1 MEIFL
6 LKNWLHSGSSNKIQN
21 WSDIIM
27 ISLSDKAADKVRE
40 ILGNEAKDDHAL
52 RVGVKGGGCS
62 GFSYT
67 LDIDK
72 IFAESD
78 QIFEEKGIKIVI
90 DAKSFIYL
98 SGTQV
103 DYVENLSGSGFSF
116 SNPNA
121 TRTCGC
127 GSSFQA

>member
-1 MEIFL
+1 
-6 LKNWLHSGSSNKIQN
+6 
-21 WSDIIM
+21 
-27 ISLSDKAADKVRE
+27 
-40 ILGNEAKDDHAL
+40 
-52 RVGVKGGGCS
+52 VGVKGGGCS

-67 LDIDK
+67 MDIDK
-72 IFAESD
+72 AFNESD
-78 QIFEEKGIKIVI
+78 QVFEEKGIKIVV

-103 DYVENLSGSGFSF
+103 DYVENLSGSGFAF

>member
-1 MEIFL
+1 
-6 LKNWLHSGSSNKIQN
+6 
-21 WSDIIM
+21 M
-27 ISLSDKAADKVRE
+27 ISLTDKAAEKVRE
-40 ILGNEAKDDHAL
+40 ILNSDSKDDHAL

-78 QIFEEKGIKIVI
+78 QVFEEKGIKIVI

-103 DYVENLSGSGFSF
+103 DYFENLSGSGFSF

>member
-1 MEIFL
+1 
-6 LKNWLHSGSSNKIQN
+6 
-21 WSDIIM
+21 M
-27 ISLSDKAADKVRE
+27 ITLTDKAAGKVKS
-40 ILGNEAKDDHAL
+40 ILNDEQKVDHAL
-52 RVGVKGGGCS
+52 RIGVKGGGCS

-67 LDIDK
+67 LNIDER
-72 IFAESD
+72 FDESD
-78 QIFEEKGIKIVI
+78 QVFEDKGIKIVV

-103 DYVENLSGSGFSF
+103 DFVENLSGSGFTF

-121 TRTCGC
+121 QRTCGC

>member
-1 MEIFL
+1 
-6 LKNWLHSGSSNKIQN
+6 
-21 WSDIIM
+21 M
-27 ISLSDKAADKVRE
+27 ITLTDKAADKVKE
-40 ILGNEAKDDHAL
+40 ILGNEQKTDHAL
-52 RVGVKGGGCS
+52 RIGVKGGGCS

-67 LDIDK
+67 LNIDK

-78 QIFEEKGIKIVI
+78 QLFEDKGIKIVV

-103 DYVENLSGSGFSF
+103 DFVENLSGSGFTF
-116 SNPNA
+116 ANPNA
-121 TRTCGC
+121 QRTCGC

>member
-1 MEIFL
+1 
-6 LKNWLHSGSSNKIQN
+6 
-21 WSDIIM
+21 M
-27 ISLSDKAADKVRE
+27 ITLTDKAAGKVKE
-40 ILGNEAKDDHAL
+40 ILENEQKIDCAL
-52 RVGVKGGGCS
+52 RIGVKGGGCS

-67 LDIDK
+67 MNLDEVLS
-72 IFAESD
+72 ESD
-78 QIFEEKGIKIVI
+78 QVFEEKGVKIVV

-103 DYVENLSGSGFSF
+103 DFVENLSGSGFTF

>member
-1 MEIFL
+1 
-6 LKNWLHSGSSNKIQN
+6 
-21 WSDIIM
+21 M
-27 ISLSDKAADKVRE
+27 ITLTDKAAEKVKE
-40 ILGNEAKDDHAL
+40 ILGNEQKTDHAL
-52 RVGVKGGGCS
+52 RIGVKGGGCS

-67 LDIDK
+67 LNIDK

-78 QIFEEKGIKIVI
+78 KVFEDKGIKIVV

-103 DYVENLSGSGFSF
+103 DFVENLSGSGFTF
-116 SNPNA
+116 ANPNA
-121 TRTCGC
+121 QRTCGC

>member
-1 MEIFL
+1 
-6 LKNWLHSGSSNKIQN
+6 
-21 WSDIIM
+21 M
-27 ISLSDKAADKVRE
+27 ISLTDKAANKVRE
-40 ILGNEAKDDHAL
+40 ILKNENKDDHAL

-67 LDIDK
+67 MDIDK
-72 IFAESD
+72 IFSESD
-78 QIFEEKGIKIVI
+78 QVFEDKGIKIVV

-98 SGTQV
+98 NGIKV

-121 TRTCGC
+121 KRTCGC